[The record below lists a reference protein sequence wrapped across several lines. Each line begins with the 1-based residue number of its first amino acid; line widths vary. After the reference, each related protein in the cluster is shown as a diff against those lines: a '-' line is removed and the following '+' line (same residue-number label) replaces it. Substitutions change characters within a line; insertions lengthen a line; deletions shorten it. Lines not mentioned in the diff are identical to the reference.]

1 MTTVELEDPAGDVV
15 EEVAVVGDSEHGS
28 RVAGQMLLEPGDAL
42 GVQMVRGLVQQEQ
55 AGGFEQEL
63 AQRDPAPLTAGQL
76 GHVGVAGRQA
86 QRVHRLVELAVELP
100 GVRRL
105 DPVDEGRL
113 LGEEGVEVRVRRGH
127 LLVDL
132 LITGEDRADLPDAV
146 LDIAA
151 DVLRLVQRRFLR
163 EHADGE
169 TGAQRRVPVA
179 RLVKTCHDLEQR
191 RLASTV
197 RADDTDLRAGQ
208 EGQADVVK
216 NDFVAVGFAHFA
228 HLEDVLRHA
237 VNLMGLV
244 GLSVRRTY

>member
-1 MTTVELEDPAGDVV
+1 MTAVELKDPAGDVV
-15 EEVAVVGDSEHGS
+15 EEVTVVGDREHGS
-28 RVAGQMLLEPGDAL
+28 RVTGQMLLQPGDAL

-55 AGGFEQEL
+55 IGGFEQEL
-63 AQRDPAPLTAGQL
+63 AQRDPAPFSAGES

-132 LITGEDRADLPDAV
+132 LVPGEDRADLPDAV
-146 LDIAA
+146 LDVAA

-163 EHADGE
+163 EHADGGA
-169 TGAQRRVPVA
+169 GAQRRVPVA
-179 RLVKTCHDLEQR
+179 RLVKTSHDFEQR
-191 RLASTV
+191 RLARAV
-197 RADDTDLRAGQ
+197 RTDDADLRAGQ
-208 EGQADVVK
+208 ERQADVVE
-216 NDFVAVGFAHFA
+216 NDFVTVGFAHFA

-244 GLSVRRTY
+244 GLSVRRTH